1 MDEKLLKARKEK
13 KAKKPEFIRQDAHKK
28 ARLSKKWR
36 KPKGLQSKMRY
47 GKKGYRRS
55 VKVGY
60 RAPAKARGL
69 TAGGLIPVV
78 VTNVSELAK
87 ISESQGAVIST
98 KVGQKKKAEIVKKAD
113 ELGIKLINVKNPQ
126 EYVKSVNDIMQKKKE
141 EKQKHLK
148 EKEKKKAEK
157 EKKAE
162 EKKKEDLAEKLTDEE
177 KKAEEKKERDKVLT
191 KKEN

>member
-1 MDEKLLKARKEK
+1 MKEETLKLRNKR
-13 KAKKPEFIRQDAHKK
+13 KAKKPKFIRQDAHKK
-28 ARLSKKWR
+28 AKVSEKWR

-55 VKVGY
+55 VKSGY
-60 RAPAKARGL
+60 GSPAAAKGL
-69 TAGGLIPVV
+69 TRDGFEAV
-78 VTNVSELAK
+78 NVSCIGDLKSITEGQAAL
-87 ISESQGAVIST
+87 ISSR
-98 KVGQKKKAEIVKKAD
+98 VGQKKRAEIAKKAD
-113 ELGIKLINVKNPQ
+113 ELGIKIINIKDVQ
-126 EYVKSVNDIMQKKKE
+126 EYLKSVSETMQKKKE
-141 EKQKHLK
+141 EKQKHVK

-177 KKAEEKKERDKVLT
+177 KKAEEKKERDKMLT